1 MKQNNL
7 RKIEKEREA
16 EKNSVFICVND
27 CMCVI
32 LYMLVRTQNKDSYR
46 QIDTDRQTDSSQTDR
61 NKIKI
66 QRK

>member
-7 RKIEKEREA
+7 RKIERERE
-16 EKNSVFICVND
+16 KQRKTPYLCVND

-32 LYMLVRTQNKDSYR
+32 LYMLVQTQNKDSYR

-61 NKIKI
+61 QK
-66 QRK
+66 